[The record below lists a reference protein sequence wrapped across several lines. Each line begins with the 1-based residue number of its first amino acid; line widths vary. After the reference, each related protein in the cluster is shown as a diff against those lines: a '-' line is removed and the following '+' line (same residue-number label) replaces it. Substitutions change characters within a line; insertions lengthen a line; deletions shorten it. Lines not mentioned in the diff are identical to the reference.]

1 MTTIF
6 CMRKER
12 SPIYL
17 GWVLIMVK
25 AVIDFKK
32 LAIAFFGIVF
42 PYQYRTIRMIFFLHV
57 LYKKKLSRIKM

>member
-1 MTTIF
+1 MTPIF

-25 AVIDFKK
+25 AIIDFKK
-32 LAIAFFGIVF
+32 LAIAFFGIFF
-42 PYQYRTIRMIFFLHV
+42 PYQYRTIRMIFFLHD
-57 LYKKKLSRIKM
+57 LYKKN